1 MLASLQVKGCNPI
14 SGKVLVN
21 GAKNSALPVMA
32 ACILLDGR
40 VTLEN
45 VPDLLDVA
53 VMSELIAG
61 FGGTVDFFRNPH
73 EKASHRIEVDCS
85 GVRKWVAPCE
95 TTSKM
100 RASCLTLGP
109 VLARMGKAEIALP
122 GGCSIGHRP
131 LDMHLWALAKMG
143 AEVDVCSGYIKC
155 YSNGRLV
162 GCDIDFRSVSVGAT
176 ENVLMAAVTAD
187 GVTTIKNAAIEPE
200 IADLAHFL
208 VKAGAQISG
217 IGTRTLTICGVGKL
231 SSCTHTIITD
241 RMEAGTYAL
250 AAILTQGRLHMV
262 GASAETL
269 GCFAHELENIG
280 GEVADAPDGVV
291 VSRRDTPLKPLVL
304 NTAPYPGFP
313 SDMQA
318 QFAAV
323 LCSADGTSQ
332 IHEHIFESRF
342 SYTRELTKMGANI
355 LVHGNTAEICGV
367 PQMCGAAVEA
377 TDLRASAAL
386 LLAGLAAEGTTTISN
401 VQALNRGY
409 EMIEEKLR
417 ACGAEV
423 ELIYEPC

>member
-1 MLASLQVKGCNPI
+1 MAASLQVKGCNPV

-61 FGGTVDFFRNPH
+61 FGGTVDFYRNPH
-73 EKASHRIEVDCS
+73 GKANHKIEVNCS
-85 GVRKWVAPCE
+85 EIKKWVAPYE

-155 YSNGRLV
+155 SSNGRLV

-176 ENVLMAAVTAD
+176 ENALMAAVTAD
-187 GVTTIKNAAIEPE
+187 GVTTIKNAATEPE
-200 IADLAHFL
+200 ITDLAHFL

-217 IGTRTLTICGVGKL
+217 IGTRTLTIHGVEKL
-231 SSCTHTIITD
+231 SSCAHTIITD

-262 GASAETL
+262 GASTETL
-269 GCFAHELENIG
+269 GCFVRELENIG
-280 GEVADAPDGVV
+280 GKVVDAPDGVI
-291 VSRRDTPLKPLVL
+291 VSRRDASLKPLIL

-318 QFAAV
+318 QFAAA
-323 LCSADGTSQ
+323 LCLADGTSQ
-332 IHEHIFESRF
+332 IHEHVFESRF
-342 SYTRELTKMGANI
+342 SYAKELVKMGANI
-355 LVHGNTAEICGV
+355 RIHGNTAEICGV
-367 PQMCGAAVEA
+367 SQMYGATVEA

-386 LLAGLAAEGTTTISN
+386 LLAGLTAEGITTINN

-409 EMIEEKLR
+409 ETIEEKLR
-417 ACGAEV
+417 ACGAEI
-423 ELIYEPC
+423 ELMYEPC